1 MCRVC
6 LDAGYGGGGHSF
18 LFVCF
23 SIKVLAPFS
32 WFAKDEH
39 ILSRGVTAEVFR
51 HSEHEHRDHMYPFP
65 YRWGLLI
72 FSYPLRDVDM
82 PCLHTT
88 PTCQDTCQVAFNVQ
102 RMGDPGGQM
111 VLKNATPDHGLL
123 GSLRHALWQPI
134 TSGFL
139 GI

>member
-1 MCRVC
+1 MLVTGQECSVFFC
-6 LDAGYGGGGHSF
+6 F
-18 LFVCF
+18 LFFNKGV
-23 SIKVLAPFS
+23 SSRLTLSFS
-32 WFAKDEH
+32 WFASDRH
-39 ILSRGVTAEVFR
+39 IFSRGVTAKAFW
-51 HSEHEHRDHMYPFP
+51 HSEHQHLCHNYPFP
-65 YRWGLLI
+65 CRWVVVI

-88 PTCQDTCQVAFNVQ
+88 PTGSDTCQVAFNVQ

-139 GI
+139 GT